1 MLAKT
6 LALLATAAIAGFAV
20 KAMADAFNAK
30 PVRVKRHPHSDG
42 RVRKLRQDPDT
53 GEYYPVD

>member
-6 LALLATAAIAGFAV
+6 IALLAATAIAGLAAKV
-20 KAMADAFNAK
+20 LAEALNAK

-42 RVRKLRQDPDT
+42 RVRRLRKDPET

>member
-6 LALLATAAIAGFAV
+6 LALLAATAIAGFATKIV
-20 KAMADAFNAK
+20 ADRLNAR

-42 RVRKLRQDPDT
+42 RVRKLRQDPET

>member
-6 LALLATAAIAGFAV
+6 IALLAATAIAGFAA
-20 KAMADAFNAK
+20 KTITEALNAK

-42 RVRKLRQDPDT
+42 RVRRLRKDPET
-53 GEYYPVD
+53 GEYYPAD

>member
-6 LALLATAAIAGFAV
+6 IALLATAALAGFAI
-20 KAMADAFNAK
+20 KAIAEARNAK

-42 RVRKLRQDPDT
+42 RVRRLRKDPET